1 MAVAELSPGSA
12 TVMESHSL
20 QLSVQMEVRT
30 DMEPRGLT
38 VGALALP
45 SALLLDRLSMMKNLP
60 PRDTV
65 WAALRRLILPDS
77 ATLAATLPPDLRPA
91 PLQFLP
97 ATATA
102 LLSRIPSVLAQA
114 LLPLMSTALL
124 QVQSSLTR
132 LPHLRLWLLL
142 TSTAHQLPLFRT
154 PTLLP
159 LLQNLQATLMERP

>member
-1 MAVAELSPGSA
+1 MDLPPRPTLAVQDPQQNMVVPSAAAAEVATVPSEAVPPVAVAELSPGSA

-65 WAALRRLILPDS
+65 LAALRRWILPDW
-77 ATLAATLPPDLRPA
+77 ATLVATLPPDLPPA
-91 PLQFLP
+91 LLQFLL
-97 ATATA
+97 ATAMA
-102 LLSRIPSVLAQA
+102 LL
-114 LLPLMSTALL
+114 
-124 QVQSSLTR
+124 
-132 LPHLRLWLLL
+132 
-142 TSTAHQLPLFRT
+142 
-154 PTLLP
+154 
-159 LLQNLQATLMERP
+159 